1 MSLAT
6 PYDPDNIFAKIIA
19 GDMPCV
25 KLYEDDDTL
34 AFMDVFPQSEGHC
47 LIVHKSAPATNMLTI
62 DPDAL
67 NAVMR
72 SVQKITKAV
81 VAGLAPDGVRVV
93 QFNGAPAG
101 QSVFHLHF
109 HVIPAYEGVPLGAH
123 ASGGPAAVETL
134 EPIAEKIRATL

>member
-62 DPDAL
+62 DADAL

-72 SVQKITKAV
+72 SVQKITRAV

-101 QSVFHLHF
+101 QTVFHLHF
-109 HVIPAYEGVPLGAH
+109 HVIPTYEGVPLGQH
-123 ASGGPAAVETL
+123 AGGGPSGAKVL
-134 EPIAEKIRATL
+134 EPVAAKIRAAL

>member
-1 MSLAT
+1 MSLDT
-6 PYDPDNIFAKIIA
+6 PYDPENIFAKIIA

-47 LIVHKSAPATNMLTI
+47 LVVHKTAPATNLLAI
-62 DPDAL
+62 DQDAL
-67 NAVMR
+67 A
-72 SVQKITKAV
+72 SVINTVQRVTKGV
-81 VAGLAPDGVRVV
+81 VKGLAPDGVRVV

-109 HVIPAYEGVPLGAH
+109 HVIPAYDGVPLGAH
-123 ASGGPAAVETL
+123 ASGGPALSDTL
-134 EPIAEKIRATL
+134 EPIAAKIRAAL